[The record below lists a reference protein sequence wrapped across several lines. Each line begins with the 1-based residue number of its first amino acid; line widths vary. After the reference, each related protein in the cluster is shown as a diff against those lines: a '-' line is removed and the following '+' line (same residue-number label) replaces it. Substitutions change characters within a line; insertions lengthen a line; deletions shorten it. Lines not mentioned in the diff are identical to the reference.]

1 MEMTQEQREQKLKQI
16 TETAEKFRR
25 EHPEEA
31 ARAEEE
37 QRTWAAAQAE
47 KAYPFESAVAKLRAT
62 GMSLSDSIRKVA
74 TDSPA
79 LHDDY
84 LERAKSG
91 QTRPLS

>member
-1 MEMTQEQREQKLKQI
+1 MEMTQAERAEKLKEIEQR
-16 TETAEKFRR
+16 AEAFRK
-25 EHPEEA
+25 ENPEAA